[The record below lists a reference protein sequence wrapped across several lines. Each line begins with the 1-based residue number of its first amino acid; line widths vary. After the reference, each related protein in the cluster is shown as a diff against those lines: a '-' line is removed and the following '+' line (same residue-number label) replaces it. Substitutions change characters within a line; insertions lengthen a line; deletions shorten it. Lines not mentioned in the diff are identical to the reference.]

1 MNEKYQEAS
10 TELKHLRLI
19 NNMLHEEIK
28 NLRNQQEDN
37 KAFREGSFSRCTKK
51 KASGV
56 QCSSVV
62 SAQVTCDLKKNQS
75 NLEVKLLKTLDV
87 I

>member
-10 TELKHLRLI
+10 VELKSLRLTT
-19 NNMLHEEIK
+19 NMLHEEIK
-28 NLRNQQEDN
+28 TLRNQQEDN
-37 KAFREGSFSRCTKK
+37 KAFRDGPFSQHKDK

-62 SAQVTCDLKKNQS
+62 SAQVTCDIKQNQS
-75 NLEVKLLKTLDV
+75 NLNYRSEDIENL
-87 I
+87 